1 MQGMIKLQT
10 QNMDSGGLEKKLA
23 RFSDFIASHN
33 GVNPVIIENGGDIA
47 DAMIIL
53 GATSR
58 RHARGLADGLCRL
71 CHENEYPYASMEG
84 YDVADWILLDCS
96 DVIIHI
102 FQSEIR
108 DLYKLENLWTH
119 QAQKENIK

>member
-1 MQGMIKLQT
+1 MQGMIKLHA
-10 QNMDSGGLEKKLA
+10 QNMNYGELEKKLA
-23 RFSDFIASHN
+23 KFSDFIASQN
-33 GVNPVIIENGGDIA
+33 GVDPLIIETGGDIA

-71 CHENEYPYASMEG
+71 CHENKYPYAGMEG

-102 FQSEIR
+102 FQSEVR

-119 QAQKENIK
+119 QAHKENIK